1 MASAPCTA
9 DEDFLV
15 SAARPTLGAHV
26 LPKAG
31 RDLVDWSNI
40 ERNIEVSNQCAAPV
54 NMETDHEQ

>member
-9 DEDFLV
+9 DEDFLM

-31 RDLVDWSNI
+31 RDLVDWLNI
-40 ERNIEVSNQCAAPV
+40 ERNIEVANQCAAPV
-54 NMETDHEQ
+54 SMEIEHAQ